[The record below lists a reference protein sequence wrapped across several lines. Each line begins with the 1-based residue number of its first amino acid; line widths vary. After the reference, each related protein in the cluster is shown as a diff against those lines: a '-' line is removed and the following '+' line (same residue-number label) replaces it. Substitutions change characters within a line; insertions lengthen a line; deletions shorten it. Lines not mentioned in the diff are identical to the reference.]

1 MRAKKSMRKTSKEVD
16 EKRRSRQTKSKR
28 ANTGADLESETMEIS
43 RVVSAIM
50 AAAEEGE
57 EEADGITQDDD
68 NGTSDAESTSYAVDG
83 MSCVDYDDDDDD
95 IDENSAHESDDSSN
109 QDDDDDVSTRESD
122 SDNEESDEAPE
133 NESADDNKASTRSRR
148 ALLPSSTKRLGRKGK
163 LAGQHDKSKSKN
175 KSKKWGLK
183 RLLGPKQRADAK
195 VFALEGNDD
204 DLSSSSPASVS
215 NADDYTRSQSHVSS
229 VVQDID
235 HTILGGDTAE
245 DNTICTA
252 SRVSIIEGVSTAPGG
267 NDDDEESTVAF
278 EISTTFPGATSFIR
292 GLGLGPKLLGYDS
305 ANDDKEE
312 EEKDIIKDKNGNAL
326 GVIEEEEVDDT
337 RNVPTS
343 PPLSITVSQSTDG
356 PTRTGATC
364 TSNANLNASIG
375 IAPLKPS
382 DRTTS
387 ECRRPI
393 GSPEKISIQRED
405 SNINADDVLV
415 PKRVPFKSLGRMPNK
430 ATKSPPKRK
439 PRRDHVIVSVF
450 SSDTGPSKPA
460 TCATS
465 SPNPFGM
472 CADASSEDDWYNCD
486 TNGYIAIVPA
496 TEEDGTWTANFDE
509 AFGFREP
516 DGQKD
521 CDLDD
526 DNTKVENA
534 QPTSSGGSLPSTGTV
549 GPVLEQTNPSTPTVR
564 KSKDLPPSP
573 TSVIAASDGKNTNM
587 EAHTDEQD
595 AIPDDL
601 KKQVD
606 ELDQLISKMSY
617 DMKLLSSIITE
628 QQGQEQSIP
637 QPISPE
643 IGDSVRHRSLVDDIV
658 DDIEEKGESNEIMTH
673 AVDSNVEV
681 PLEITF
687 SVGPSKTKDYDLSDD
702 LSIKP
707 TVAIES
713 VPVNNATDRASES
726 KPNND
731 EFTKKSA
738 PRAPTSLLSKLFKSR
753 KSPESS
759 SRSKNASLP
768 LRTKRSVFFR
778 RSNKPQASRDADH
791 SSVACAEQSVADTVL
806 PTPEKS
812 ETFGDAIISTANA
825 LLDQAADYAFP
836 QEDDE
841 AEVVGNKK
849 RSKAKKT
856 QKKKEEKAKAKKT
869 SSNLIKSKSRS
880 MSRSSSKKRSTF
892 FLKHKNDRSD
902 RICRIFGDCTD
913 LYNDIC
919 NFQEL
924 SCMCQDFL
932 CDAQEEATLAVC
944 RVDYAVKKSIR
955 NFGEQCIEIA
965 DGEED
970 YGKNKKSKKSKVV
983 ILY

>member
-50 AAAEEGE
+50 AAAEEEEE
-57 EEADGITQDDD
+57 EEADDITQDDD
-68 NGTSDAESTSYAVDG
+68 KGTSDAESTSYAVDG
-83 MSCVDYDDDDDD
+83 MSCVDYDDDDIDDD
-95 IDENSAHESDDSSN
+95 IDENSAHESDDSFN

-122 SDNEESDEAPE
+122 SDDDESDEAPE
-133 NESADDNKASTRSRR
+133 NESADDNKASSRSRR

-229 VVQDID
+229 VVQDND

-245 DNTICTA
+245 DNTILCTA
-252 SRVSIIEGVSTAPGG
+252 SRVSIIEDVSTAPGG
-267 NDDDEESTVAF
+267 YDGDEESTVAF

-292 GLGLGPKLLGYDS
+292 GLGLGPKLLGYGS
-305 ANDDKEE
+305 ADDDKEE
-312 EEKDIIKDKNGNAL
+312 EEDVIKDKNGNAL
-326 GVIEEEEVDDT
+326 GVIEEEEVDDK
-337 RNVPTS
+337 RNAPTS
-343 PPLSITVSQSTDG
+343 PPLSITVSQRTDHDG
-356 PTRTGATC
+356 PTSTGA

-375 IAPLKPS
+375 IAPLTTS

-405 SNINADDVLV
+405 SNINAGDVLV

-460 TCATS
+460 RCATS
-465 SPNPFGM
+465 SPNPM

-486 TNGYIAIVPA
+486 TNGSIAIVPA

-509 AFGFREP
+509 AFGSREP

-526 DNTKVENA
+526 DNSKVENT
-534 QPTSSGGSLPSTGTV
+534 QPTSSSGSLPSTGTV
-549 GPVLEQTNPSTPTVR
+549 GPVLEQTNPSTQRNR

-573 TSVIAASDGKNTNM
+573 TSVITASDGKNTNK

-595 AIPDDL
+595 AIPDVL

-628 QQGQEQSIP
+628 QQGQEQSIT

-643 IGDSVRHRSLVDDIV
+643 IGDSVRHRSLADDIV

-681 PLEITF
+681 PLEIAF
-687 SVGPSKTKDYDLSDD
+687 FVGPSKTKDYDLSDD

-707 TVAIES
+707 TVAMES
-713 VPVNNATDRASES
+713 VPVNVTTDRASES

-731 EFTKKSA
+731 EFTKKSS

-753 KSPESS
+753 KSPKSS

-778 RSNKPQASRDADH
+778 RSNKPHASRDADD

-812 ETFGDAIISTANA
+812 ETFGDAFLSTANA

-836 QEDDE
+836 PEDDE

-856 QKKKEEKAKAKKT
+856 QKKKEEKVKAKKT

-924 SCMCQDFL
+924 SCMYQDFL
-932 CDAQEEATLAVC
+932 CDAQDEATLAVC

-955 NFGEQCIEIA
+955 NFGEQCIAIA
-965 DGEED
+965 DD
-970 YGKNKKSKKSKVV
+970 
-983 ILY
+983 